1 MTARAAQLSA
11 WKGEV
16 FLCLLD
22 KAASTDQGLLPY
34 AAQSSVLPW
43 ALVLQ
48 VWHGKYRIWEGWLYL
63 ITLVMPQ
70 TGARARQKPSMA
82 SAPHHPLV
90 TSMLCPKMQ
99 RHATPTQHDYF
110 TKPPVQKQPT
120 LVWKLTIQVGPHSMH
135 PLSAMNPKKGFSRL
149 LLCLQGV
156 IHCSL
161 DAESMVFFCHI
172 MVTCSVAEMLAHLW
186 QCAFSGQHWA
196 ASTQSPGIQPLC
208 PSRDRQQHHCMQP
221 HQILKNTAGNDMSC
235 FFLQALPLPVWLPS
249 A

>member
-1 MTARAAQLSA
+1 
-11 WKGEV
+11 
-16 FLCLLD
+16 
-22 KAASTDQGLLPY
+22 
-34 AAQSSVLPW
+34 
-43 ALVLQ
+43 
-48 VWHGKYRIWEGWLYL
+48 
-63 ITLVMPQ
+63 MPQ

-161 DAESMVFFCHI
+161 DAESMFFFLPHYGNMFSCRNASPL
-172 MVTCSVAEMLAHLW
+172 VTVCFLW
-186 QCAFSGQHWA
+186 TALSSLNPVSSDTATLSLQGQAAAPLHA
-196 ASTQSPGIQPLC
+196 ASPDS
-208 PSRDRQQHHCMQP
+208 
-221 HQILKNTAGNDMSC
+221 
-235 FFLQALPLPVWLPS
+235 
-249 A
+249 